1 MKFRHVLILSLS
13 LMMLLC
19 SLTATACE
27 YCWFWHYPGYFPTA
41 PTEATSPTDPTD
53 PTAPTEISTDYE
65 RIVTEDTVIFVT
77 DSGIVEVPVTELW
90 VQQNERLEELMK
102 VYNENFNN

>member
-1 MKFRHVLILSLS
+1 MKKMKFRHVVILSLS

-27 YCWFWHYPGYFPTA
+27 YCWFWHYPGYFPTE
-41 PTEATSPTDPTD
+41 PTEATSPTDPTE
-53 PTAPTEISTDYE
+53 PTTDYE
-65 RIVTEDTVIFVT
+65 RIVTDNSVVFIT
-77 DSGIVEVPVTELW
+77 DSGVVEVPVTDLW
-90 VQQNERLEELMK
+90 VKQNEKLEELMK

>member
-27 YCWFWHYPGYFPTA
+27 YCWFWHYPGYFPTE
-41 PTEATSPTDPTD
+41 PTEATSPTDPTE
-53 PTAPTEISTDYE
+53 PTEPTTDYE

-77 DSGIVEVPVTELW
+77 DSGIVEVPVTDLW
-90 VQQNERLEELMK
+90 VKQNEKLEELMK

>member
-27 YCWFWHYPGYFPTA
+27 YCWFWHYPGYFPTE
-41 PTEATSPTDPTD
+41 PTEATSPTDPAE
-53 PTAPTEISTDYE
+53 PTTDYE
-65 RIVTEDTVIFVT
+65 RIVTDNSVVFIT
-77 DSGIVEVPVTELW
+77 DSGIVEVPVTDLW
-90 VQQNERLEELMK
+90 VKQNEKLEELMK

>member
-1 MKFRHVLILSLS
+1 MKFRHVVILSLS

-27 YCWFWHYPGYFPTA
+27 YCWFWHYPGYFPTE
-41 PTEATSPTDPTD
+41 PTEATSPTDPTE
-53 PTAPTEISTDYE
+53 PTTDYE
-65 RIVTEDTVIFVT
+65 RIVTDNSVVFIT
-77 DSGIVEVPVTELW
+77 DSGVVEVPVTDLW
-90 VQQNERLEELMK
+90 VKQNEKLEELMK